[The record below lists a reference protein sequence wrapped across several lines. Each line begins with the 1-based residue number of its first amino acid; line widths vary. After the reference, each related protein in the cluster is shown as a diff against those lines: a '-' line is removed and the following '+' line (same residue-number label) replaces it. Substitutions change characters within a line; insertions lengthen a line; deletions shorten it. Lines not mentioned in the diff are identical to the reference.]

1 MAKIDIN
8 NKNCDI
14 MYLQTLLGEIYMSK
28 TIEMLN
34 KYIPYNEQEKE
45 DTALIVKAE
54 EIFGDILTR
63 ENQFCHLT
71 SSAFV
76 INKEHTKVLCIY
88 HNIYKSWSWVG
99 GHADGDDDMLY
110 VAQKETK
117 EETSLERFNVLS
129 EMPISVE
136 ILPVKSHVRKGK
148 YVPAHQH
155 LNITYLFEADENDA
169 IHILEDENSNI
180 GWLTFDELISKS
192 DEPYMIPVYE
202 KIVEKI
208 KQL

>member
-1 MAKIDIN
+1 
-8 NKNCDI
+8 
-14 MYLQTLLGEIYMSK
+14 MSK
-28 TIEMLN
+28 TIEMLK
-34 KYIPYNEQEKE
+34 KYVPYNEQEKE
-45 DTALIVKAE
+45 DIALIIKAE

-63 ENQFCHLT
+63 DNQFCHLT

-76 INKEHTKVLCIY
+76 INKDHTKVLCIY

-117 EETSLERFNVLS
+117 EETSLERFKIVCK
-129 EMPISVE
+129 MPISVE
-136 ILPVKSHVRKGK
+136 ILPVKGHVRKGN

-155 LNITYLFEADENDA
+155 LNITYLFEANENDA

-180 GWLTFDELISKS
+180 DWLTFDDLINKS
-192 DEPYMIPVYE
+192 DEPYMIPVYK
-202 KIVEKI
+202 KIIERI
-208 KQL
+208 KNI